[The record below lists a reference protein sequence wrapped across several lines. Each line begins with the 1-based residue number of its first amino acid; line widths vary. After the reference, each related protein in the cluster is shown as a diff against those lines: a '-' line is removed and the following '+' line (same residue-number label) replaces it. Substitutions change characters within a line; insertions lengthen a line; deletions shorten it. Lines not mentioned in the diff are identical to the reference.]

1 MFNEKWK
8 FLGVDGNGEMWLFVD
23 QPSLTVRSGGW
34 DSDGDYLYLPRK
46 AFHDFDSG
54 KLYKL
59 VGGMPTRTGCD

>member
-8 FLGVDGNGEMWLFVD
+8 FLAVDDDGCMILYIE
-23 QPSLTVRSGGW
+23 QPIKNVK
-34 DSDGDYLYLPRK
+34 DGIWESYGKFCFIPSR
-46 AFHDFDSG
+46 AFHDFDHG